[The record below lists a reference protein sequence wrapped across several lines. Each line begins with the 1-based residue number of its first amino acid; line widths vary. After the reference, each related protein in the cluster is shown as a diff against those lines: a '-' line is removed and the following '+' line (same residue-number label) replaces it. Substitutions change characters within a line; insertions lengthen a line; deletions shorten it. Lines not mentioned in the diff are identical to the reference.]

1 MPAIQSSQ
9 GPCLGRS
16 APCELEGCLPKV
28 RSQAEQGALLGR
40 GSAKASAQGGP
51 ACTDQPGGRYLQCG
65 EPALRNSRGR
75 RKIRCLR
82 RPPYLTIANGDEPFD
97 TVMSGQLMVDNPAPG
112 EVIWRDD
119 LGVTCRRWNWRQ
131 CNRTRLDGFGGAMWF
146 VLEALESM
154 PAQMLEEA
162 ASTLVDGLVRLMPG
176 CKIKAFDFSA
186 TAEFAIR

>member
-1 MPAIQSSQ
+1 
-9 GPCLGRS
+9 
-16 APCELEGCLPKV
+16 
-28 RSQAEQGALLGR
+28 
-40 GSAKASAQGGP
+40 
-51 ACTDQPGGRYLQCG
+51 
-65 EPALRNSRGR
+65 
-75 RKIRCLR
+75 
-82 RPPYLTIANGDEPFD
+82 
-97 TVMSGQLMVDNPAPG
+97 MSGQLMVDNPAPG